1 MKNLENSKTD
11 LITDLEHARTMLS
24 DAHQKY
30 EMVEKTTS
38 ANKQFDNILQQ
49 TNERHRAQMVLMQQQ
64 IDSLRTHLDDKESE
78 CHVLDTRYKELQR
91 SREALLV
98 EKADTINQLSKTIE
112 DSQRQ
117 CQNLMANADAANEN
131 IRLRAKITA
140 QERQTQDMQKTIDN
154 LVNSRFEASNTNHTA
169 TVGSPSQFGKMNRL
183 MVGST
188 PFAKNGSG
196 TNDGDHMAMLKH
208 ELNRC
213 MAGQQ
218 EKRDKIKRF
227 EQQLAAKNEEVK
239 RLKEDEN
246 KALVEMMLHKEEA
259 SKLSAKLKSV
269 QHQLASVTK
278 ITGDQSNSIEAER
291 RQQHL
296 DDANRQLQAKID
308 GIEQDYSNL
317 RDDYEYLSNQLHQI
331 QTERDRI
338 SAEHEQ
344 CQREIENLR
353 ATLDATA
360 NNKDDGSN
368 LRMALERERFLRT
381 DANTECDR
389 LKNLYVE
396 VCGAK
401 DQVSRELANLRQT
414 DAHKELYVQ
423 REKVVSL
430 DRALQMTN
438 IKCSELKKMLERE
451 KQTHEQLMRQK
462 PENGELVIRY
472 NICISLKHMDYFFSR

>member
-11 LITDLEHARTMLS
+11 LITELENARTMLS

-38 ANKQFDNILQQ
+38 AHKQFDNILQQ
-49 TNERHRAQMVLMQQQ
+49 TNERHRAQMAMMQQQ
-64 IDSLRTHLDDKESE
+64 IDGLRTQLEDQQSE

-117 CQNLMANADAANEN
+117 CQNLMANSDAANEN
-131 IRLRAKITA
+131 VRLRTKVAGL
-140 QERQTQDMQKTIDN
+140 ERQTQDMQKTIDDLMN
-154 LVNSRFEASNTNHTA
+154 RRFEASHQTSTLA
-169 TVGSPSQFGKMNRL
+169 SPSQFGKINRP

-188 PFAKNGSG
+188 PYPKNQLTG
-196 TNDGDHMAMLKH
+196 NDDQLAMLKY

-213 MAGQQ
+213 MIGQQ
-218 EKRDKIKRF
+218 EKQDEIKCF
-227 EQQLAAKNEEVK
+227 EQQMAAKNDEIK
-239 RLKEDEN
+239 RLKDDEN

-269 QHQLASVTK
+269 QNQLAASVTQSEQLNSTV
-278 ITGDQSNSIEAER
+278 TGQ

-296 DDANRQLQAKID
+296 DDANRQLQLKLD
-308 GIEQDYSNL
+308 GLEEEYSNL
-317 RDDYEYLSNQLHQI
+317 RVDYECLSNRLHQI
-331 QTERDRI
+331 ETERDQCNKKYDR
-338 SAEHEQ
+338 
-344 CQREIENLR
+344 CQREKELLL
-353 ATLDATA
+353 ATS
-360 NNKDDGSN
+360 NKVDESD
-368 LRMALERERFLRT
+368 MKMELERERFLRA

-389 LKNLYVE
+389 LKNLYIE

-401 DQVSRELANLRQT
+401 DQVSRELTDLRQT

-430 DRALQMTN
+430 ERALQMTS

-451 KQTHEQLMRQK
+451 KQTHEQLMKQSRYT
-462 PENGELVIRY
+462 PENGEFLI
-472 NICISLKHMDYFFSR
+472 